1 MATFAELLTE
11 FMVRTGIGDAELARR
26 VQVNRLTLI
35 RWKEGVTSRPR
46 HREDVVRC
54 AEVLRLTPDET
65 DALLLA
71 AGFAPD
77 SVSGV
82 AREEGSADPSDSD
95 APAEAAPESTARRER
110 PLHRRLSVQIT
121 ALVLLAVALA
131 VGVAVAFESQERPPD
146 HPVAIAGEP
155 QERPPDHP
163 VTIEGE
169 SQERPPDHPVATDG
183 ESLIVLA
190 PFSNYTG
197 GQQGFNIRGRLRE
210 EIDREVLEAGLL
222 GVRTAEWPRV
232 IAAEPD
238 AIDAGVRSRA
248 SMVIWGEYD
257 SGRVMASFT
266 VPPLSQAQG
275 SYGPQV
281 VDISSSP
288 AELPT
293 AINLDLTGE
302 VRSVALMTLG
312 QLYLE
317 QGEHDLA
324 KAALAQAL
332 TREPIDAATLAG
344 LRFRLGR
351 AYLGGK
357 YADLDEAVW
366 LFTQVLAVQPRSVDT
381 LNNRALAYLD
391 RGRDGDAALAV
402 EDLSRAIRFDPLRAG
417 AYLNRAVAY
426 LEYDDGAHLE
436 RAIAD
441 LQQAIE
447 IDPSYSAAYVNR
459 ASAYLQR
466 GGGGDIERAFD
477 DIETALSLDSGLAA
491 AYVNRG
497 NAYLQRG
504 DPGDLERAAEEFSRA
519 IDFEPDSATAYYNRG
534 LVLSALLTTPED
546 WAGSTDDL
554 KRAQE
559 LEPGDFAFNNT
570 LCWQLTVHNQAEQA
584 LPFCEAALWER
595 SEGIALDTRGLA
607 FAVMGRT
614 SEAVADFES
623 FLAWVDASQ
632 KDTCRS
638 NYGPSRRA
646 WVVGLKTG
654 DNPFDSATL
663 QDLRVRP
670 VAPSV
675 TDPC

>member
-1 MATFAELLTE
+1 MPAFAELLTE
-11 FMVRTGIGDAELARR
+11 YMVRTGIGDAELARR
-26 VQVNRLTLI
+26 VQVSRLTLI

-46 HREDVVRC
+46 HRDDVVRC

-65 DALLLA
+65 DELLLA
-71 AGFAPD
+71 AGFPPV
-77 SVSGV
+77 SVSVV
-82 AREEGSADPSDSD
+82 AREE
-95 APAEAAPESTARRER
+95 APAEPAGSDEPAAAAPESTARRER
-110 PLHRRLSVQIT
+110 PLHRRLSVQIA
-121 ALVLLAVALA
+121 ALALLAVAAA
-131 VGVAVAFESQERPPD
+131 VGVAWAFESQERPPD
-146 HPVAIAGEP
+146 HPVAIA
-155 QERPPDHP
+155 
-163 VTIEGE
+163 
-169 SQERPPDHPVATDG
+169 G

-197 GQQGFNIRGRLRE
+197 GQQGFNIRGRLKE
-210 EIDREVLEAGLL
+210 EIDREVLAAGLFD
-222 GVRTAEWPRV
+222 VRTAEWPR
-232 IAAEPD
+232 IISAEPD

-266 VPPLSQAQG
+266 VPPLSQAQAN
-275 SYGPQV
+275 YGPQV

-293 AINLDLTGE
+293 AINLDLAGE

-312 QLYLE
+312 QLYLD

-332 TREPIDAATLAG
+332 TREPIDADTLAG

-402 EDLSRAIRFDPLRAG
+402 EDLSLAVRFDPLRAG

-477 DIETALSLDSGLAA
+477 DIETALSFDSGLAA

-519 IDFEPDSATAYYNRG
+519 IEFEPDSATAYYNRG
-534 LVLSALLTTPED
+534 LVLSALLTTSED

-570 LCWQLTVHNQAEQA
+570 LCWQLTVQNQAEQA

-632 KDTCRS
+632 KDACRS

-646 WVVGLKTG
+646 WVEALKTG
-654 DNPFDSATL
+654 GNPFDSATL
-663 QDLRVRP
+663 QELRVRP

-675 TDPC
+675 ADPC

>member
-26 VQVNRLTLI
+26 VQVSRLTLI

-46 HREDVVRC
+46 HRDDVVRC
-54 AEVLRLTPDET
+54 AEVLRLTPDEA

-77 SVSGV
+77 SVSVV
-82 AREEGSADPSDSD
+82 AGEEG
-95 APAEAAPESTARRER
+95 PAEPAGPDVPEAAGPETTARRGR
-110 PLHRRLSVQIT
+110 PLHRRLSVQIA
-121 ALVLLAVALA
+121 ALALLVVVAA
-131 VGVAVAFESQERPPD
+131 VGVAFAFELQERPPD
-146 HPVAIAGEP
+146 HPVA
-155 QERPPDHP
+155 
-163 VTIEGE
+163 
-169 SQERPPDHPVATDG
+169 VAG

-197 GQQGFNIRGRLRE
+197 GGQGFNIRGRLRE
-210 EIDREVLEAGLL
+210 EIDREVMEAGLI
-222 GVRTAEWPRV
+222 GVRTAEWPR
-232 IAAEPD
+232 IISAEPD

-312 QLYLE
+312 QLYLD
-317 QGEHDLA
+317 QGKHDLA
-324 KAALAQAL
+324 KTALAQAL
-332 TREPIDAATLAG
+332 TREPIDAGTLAG

-351 AYLGGK
+351 AYLGGE

-391 RGRDGDAALAV
+391 RGRDGDAALAIN
-402 EDLSRAIRFDPLRAG
+402 DLSRAVSFDPLRAG

-426 LEYDDGAHLE
+426 LENESDVHLE

-447 IDPSYSAAYVNR
+447 IDPSYAGAYVNR
-459 ASAYLQR
+459 ANAYLQR
-466 GGGGDIERAFD
+466 GDGGDIERAFD

-504 DPGDLERAAEEFSRA
+504 DPGDLDRAAEEFTRA
-519 IDFEPDSATAYYNRG
+519 IELAPDSATAYYNRG
-534 LVLSALLTTPED
+534 LVSSALLTTPED
-546 WAGSTDDL
+546 WALSTNDL
-554 KRAQE
+554 KRAQK

-570 LCWQLTVHNQAEQA
+570 LCWQLAVQNRAEQA

-595 SEGIALDTRGLA
+595 PEGIALDTRGLA
-607 FAVMGRT
+607 FAVMGR
-614 SEAVADFES
+614 SSDAVADFES

-632 KDTCRS
+632 KGTCRS
-638 NYGPSRRA
+638 HYGPSRRA
-646 WVVGLKTG
+646 WVEALKAG
-654 DNPFDSATL
+654 GNPFDTTTL

-675 TDPC
+675 ADPC

>member
-1 MATFAELLTE
+1 MPAFAELLTE
-11 FMVRTGIGDAELARR
+11 YMIRTGIGDTDLARR

-65 DALLLA
+65 DELLLA

-77 SVSGV
+77 NVSVV
-82 AREEGSADPSDSD
+82 ALEE
-95 APAEAAPESTARRER
+95 APAKPAGSDEPAAAAPESTARRER
-110 PLHRRLSVQIT
+110 PLHRRLSVQIA
-121 ALVLLAVALA
+121 ALALLAVAAA
-131 VGVAVAFESQERPPD
+131 VGVALAFESQERPPD
-146 HPVAIAGEP
+146 HPVAIA
-155 QERPPDHP
+155 
-163 VTIEGE
+163 
-169 SQERPPDHPVATDG
+169 G

-197 GQQGFNIRGRLRE
+197 GQQGFNIRGRLKE

-222 GVRTAEWPRV
+222 GVRTAEWPR
-232 IAAEPD
+232 IISAESD

-266 VPPLSQAQG
+266 VPPLSRAQG

-293 AINLDLTGE
+293 AINLDFTGE

-332 TREPIDAATLAG
+332 TRKPIDADTLAG

-402 EDLSRAIRFDPLRAG
+402 EDLSRAVSFDPLRAG

-426 LEYDDGAHLE
+426 LEFDDDTHLA

-447 IDPSYSAAYVNR
+447 IDPSYAGAYVNR
-459 ASAYLQR
+459 ANAYLQR
-466 GGGGDIERAFD
+466 GDGGDTERAFD
-477 DIETALSLDSGLAA
+477 DIETALSFDSGLAA

-504 DPGDLERAAEEFSRA
+504 DPGDLDRAAEEFTRA
-519 IDFEPDSATAYYNRG
+519 IELAPDSATAYYNRG
-534 LVLSALLTTPED
+534 LVFSALLAAPED
-546 WAGSTDDL
+546 WARSTDDL

-559 LEPGDFAFNNT
+559 LEPGDFAFSNT
-570 LCWQLTVHNQAEQA
+570 LCWQLAVQNQAEQA

-595 SEGIALDTRGLA
+595 PEGIALDTRGLV
-607 FAVMGRT
+607 FAVMGQP
-614 SEAVADFES
+614 SKAVADFES
-623 FLAWVDASQ
+623 FLAWVDASE

-646 WVVGLKTG
+646 WVEALKAG
-654 DNPFDSATL
+654 DNPFDAATL
-663 QDLRVRP
+663 QDLRARP
-670 VAPSV
+670 VAPS
-675 TDPC
+675 TADPC

>member
-1 MATFAELLTE
+1 MPTFAELLTE

-65 DALLLA
+65 DELLLA

-77 SVSGV
+77 SVSVV
-82 AREEGSADPSDSD
+82 AREE
-95 APAEAAPESTARRER
+95 APAEPAGSDEPAAAAPESTARRKR
-110 PLHRRLSVQIT
+110 PLHRRLSLQIA
-121 ALVLLAVALA
+121 ALAFLAVAIA
-131 VGVAVAFESQERPPD
+131 VGVAVAFDLQERPPD
-146 HPVAIAGEP
+146 HPVAIA
-155 QERPPDHP
+155 
-163 VTIEGE
+163 
-169 SQERPPDHPVATDG
+169 G

-197 GQQGFNIRGRLRE
+197 GQQGFNIRGRLKE
-210 EIDREVLEAGLL
+210 EIDREVLAAGLF
-222 GVRTAEWPRV
+222 GVRTAEWPR
-232 IAAEPD
+232 IISAEPD

-317 QGEHDLA
+317 QGNHDLA

-332 TREPIDAATLAG
+332 TREPIDADTLAG

-402 EDLSRAIRFDPLRAG
+402 EDLSRAIGFDPLRAG

-426 LEYDDGAHLE
+426 LEYEDDTHLA

-447 IDPSYSAAYVNR
+447 IDPSYAGAYVNR

-466 GGGGDIERAFD
+466 GDGGDIERAFD
-477 DIETALSLDSGLAA
+477 DIETALSFDSGLAA

-504 DPGDLERAAEEFSRA
+504 DRGDLEQAAEEFSRA
-519 IDFEPDSATAYYNRG
+519 IELAPDSATAYYNRG
-534 LVLSALLTTPED
+534 LVFSALVAAPED
-546 WAGSTDDL
+546 WARSTADL

-570 LCWQLTVHNQAEQA
+570 LCWQLAVQNQAEQA

-595 SEGIALDTRGLA
+595 PEGIALDTRGLA
-607 FAVMGRT
+607 FAVKGRP
-614 SEAVADFES
+614 SKAVADFES
-623 FLAWVDASQ
+623 FLAWVDASE
-632 KDTCRS
+632 KDSCRS
-638 NYGPSRRA
+638 NYAPSRRA
-646 WVVGLKTG
+646 WVEALKTG
-654 DNPFDSATL
+654 DNPFDAGTL

-670 VAPSV
+670 VAPS
-675 TDPC
+675 TADPC

>member
-11 FMVRTGIGDAELARR
+11 YMVRTGIGDAELARR
-26 VQVNRLTLI
+26 VRVSRLTLI

-46 HREDVVRC
+46 HRDDVVRC

-65 DALLLA
+65 DELLLA

-77 SVSGV
+77 NVSAV
-82 AREEGSADPSDSD
+82 AREEGPEEPAGPDASA
-95 APAEAAPESTARRER
+95 AAAPETAARRGR
-110 PLHRRLSVQIT
+110 PPHRRLSLLIL
-121 ALVLLAVALA
+121 ALALLAVVAA
-131 VGVAVAFESQERPPD
+131 VGVAFAFEFQERTPD
-146 HPVAIAGEP
+146 HPVAIA
-155 QERPPDHP
+155 
-163 VTIEGE
+163 
-169 SQERPPDHPVATDG
+169 G

-197 GQQGFNIRGRLRE
+197 GQQGFNVRGRLKE
-210 EIDREVLEAGLL
+210 EIDREVLEAGLF
-222 GVRTAEWPRV
+222 GVRTAEWPRT
-232 IAAEPD
+232 ISTEPD

-312 QLYLE
+312 QLYLD
-317 QGEHDLA
+317 QGKHDLA
-324 KAALAQAL
+324 KTALAQAL
-332 TREPIDAATLAG
+332 TREPIDAGTLAG

-351 AYLGGK
+351 AYLGGE
-357 YADLDEAVW
+357 YVDLDEAVW

-402 EDLSRAIRFDPLRAG
+402 EDLSLAVRFDPLRAG

-426 LEYDDGAHLE
+426 LEYDDDAHLE
-436 RAIAD
+436 RAITD

-447 IDPSYSAAYVNR
+447 IDPSYSPAYVNR
-459 ASAYLQR
+459 ANAYLQR
-466 GGGGDIERAFD
+466 GDGGDIERAFD
-477 DIETALSLDSGLAA
+477 DIETALSFDSGLAA

-497 NAYLQRG
+497 NAYLQRR
-504 DPGDLERAAEEFSRA
+504 DPGDLERAAEEFTRA
-519 IDFEPDSATAYYNRG
+519 IELAPDSATAYYNRG
-534 LVLSALLTTPED
+534 LVLSALLATPGD
-546 WAGSTDDL
+546 WIRSTDDL

-570 LCWQLTVHNQAEQA
+570 LCWQLAVQNRPEQA

-595 SEGIALDTRGLA
+595 PDGLALDTRGLA
-607 FAVMGRT
+607 FAVMSRS

-623 FLAWVDASQ
+623 FLAWVDASE
-632 KDTCRS
+632 KDSCRS
-638 NYGPSRRA
+638 HYGPSRRA
-646 WVVGLKTG
+646 WVEALKTG
-654 DNPFDSATL
+654 GNPFDTATL
-663 QDLRVRP
+663 QELRVRP

-675 TDPC
+675 AGPC

>member
-1 MATFAELLTE
+1 MPTFAELLTE
-11 FMVRTGIGDAELARR
+11 YMVRTGVGDAELARR

-46 HREDVVRC
+46 HRDDVVRC
-54 AEVLRLTPDET
+54 AEVLRLTPYET

-71 AGFAPD
+71 AGFSPD
-77 SVSGV
+77 NSS
-82 AREEGSADPSDSD
+82 AAIQEGAATSPD
-95 APAEAAPESTARRER
+95 APAAATPESTARRER
-110 PLHRRLSVQIT
+110 PLHRRLSLQIA
-121 ALVLLAVALA
+121 ALALLAVAVA
-131 VGVAVAFESQERPPD
+131 VGVAVAFDLR
-146 HPVAIAGEP
+146 
-155 QERPPDHP
+155 
-163 VTIEGE
+163 
-169 SQERPPDHPVATDG
+169 ERPPDHPVATDG

-197 GQQGFNIRGRLRE
+197 GQQGFNIRGRLKE

-222 GVRTAEWPRV
+222 GVRTAEWPR
-232 IAAEPD
+232 IISAEPD

-248 SMVIWGEYD
+248 SIVIWGEYD

-266 VPPLSQAQG
+266 VPPLSQAQAN
-275 SYGPQV
+275 YGPQV

-293 AINLDLTGE
+293 AINLDLAGE

-332 TREPIDAATLAG
+332 TREPIDADTLAG

-391 RGRDGDAALAV
+391 RGRDGDATLAV

-426 LEYDDGAHLE
+426 LEYEDDAHLE

-477 DIETALSLDSGLAA
+477 DIETALSIDSGLAA

-497 NAYLQRG
+497 NVYLQRG
-504 DPGDLERAAEEFSRA
+504 DPGDLERAAEEFTRA
-519 IDFEPDSATAYYNRG
+519 IELAPDSSTAYYNRG

-559 LEPGDFAFNNT
+559 LEPGNFAFNNT
-570 LCWQLTVHNQAEQA
+570 LCWQLAVQQRAEQA

-595 SEGIALDTRGLA
+595 PEGTALDTRGLA

-614 SEAVADFES
+614 GEAVADFES

-646 WVVGLKTG
+646 WVEALKTG
-654 DNPFDSATL
+654 GNPFDSATL
-663 QDLRVRP
+663 HDLRVRP
-670 VAPSV
+670 VAPSIP
-675 TDPC
+675 DPC

>member
-1 MATFAELLTE
+1 MPAFAELLTE

-26 VQVNRLTLI
+26 VQVSRLTLI

-65 DALLLA
+65 DGLLLA
-71 AGFAPD
+71 AGFPPV
-77 SVSGV
+77 SVPVV
-82 AREEGSADPSDSD
+82 AGEEEPAEPARRD
-95 APAEAAPESTARRER
+95 APAAAPASAAGHRR
-110 PLHRRLSVQIT
+110 PLHRRLSLQIGSL
-121 ALVLLAVALA
+121 ALLAVAVA
-131 VGVAVAFESQERPPD
+131 VGVAVAFDLR
-146 HPVAIAGEP
+146 
-155 QERPPDHP
+155 
-163 VTIEGE
+163 
-169 SQERPPDHPVATDG
+169 ERPPDHPVATDG

-222 GVRTAEWPRV
+222 DVRTAEWPR
-232 IAAEPD
+232 IISAEPD
-238 AIDAGVRSRA
+238 AIDAGLRSRA

-293 AINLDLTGE
+293 AINLDLAGE

-317 QGEHDLA
+317 QGKYDLA
-324 KAALAQAL
+324 KTALAQAL
-332 TREPIDAATLAG
+332 TRDPIDADTLAG

-402 EDLSRAIRFDPLRAG
+402 EDLSRAIGFDPLRAG

-426 LEYDDGAHLE
+426 LEYDDDAHLA

-477 DIETALSLDSGLAA
+477 DIETALSFDSGLAA

-504 DPGDLERAAEEFSRA
+504 DPGDLDRAAEEFTRA
-519 IDFEPDSATAYYNRG
+519 IELAPDSATAYYNRG
-534 LVLSALLTTPED
+534 LVFSALVAAPED
-546 WAGSTDDL
+546 WARSTADL

-570 LCWQLTVHNQAEQA
+570 LCWQLAVQNQAEQA

-595 SEGIALDTRGLA
+595 PEGIALDTRGLA

-632 KDTCRS
+632 KDACRS

-646 WVVGLKTG
+646 WVEALKTG
-654 DNPFDSATL
+654 GNPFDSATL
-663 QDLRVRP
+663 QELRVRP

-675 TDPC
+675 ADPC